1 MTTASRAIT
10 LKTAFASALT
20 ALLICGT
27 SSAFAKTAE
36 ETKAFVEKAVAHIEA
51 VGQKQAFA
59 DFSRPDGGFIDGEL
73 YMFCFTPDGT
83 TQAHGGNAAL
93 LGKNLMSIK
102 DPDGFASTAAL
113 IKTGMEQG
121 SGWVEFK
128 WPNPT
133 TKKVEQKAAYVVK
146 VGDRIV
152 CGSGYYKG

>member
-1 MTTASRAIT
+1 MITASRAIT
-10 LKTAFASALT
+10 NAALAGAFAASMVLG
-20 ALLICGT
+20 I

-36 ETKAFVEKAVAHIEA
+36 ETKAFVERAVAHIEA
-51 VGQKQAFA
+51 VGQKKAFE
-59 DFSRPDGGFIDGEL
+59 DFTRPDGGFIDGEL

-83 TQAHGGNAAL
+83 TQAHGGNPTL
-93 LGKNLMSIK
+93 LGKNLMGVK

-128 WPNPT
+128 WPNPL
-133 TKKVEQKAAYVVK
+133 TKKIERKEAYVVR
-146 VGDRIV
+146 VANNIV